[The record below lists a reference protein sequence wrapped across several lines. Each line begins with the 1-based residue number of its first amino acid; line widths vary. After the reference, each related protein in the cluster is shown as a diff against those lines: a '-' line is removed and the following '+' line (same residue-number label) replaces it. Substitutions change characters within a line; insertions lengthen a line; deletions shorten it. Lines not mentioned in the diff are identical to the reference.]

1 MLRTISAR
9 QSPPTRT
16 SPRRISPSH
25 PTDLHGQPA
34 SVPQRFRFGPLLVS
48 LFLCLAGVAVYMW
61 PRVQV
66 VRLAYRMQTS
76 EQQLRELVQERDQ
89 LRFELASLKD
99 PQRIYRIATEQ
110 LSMST
115 PRHDQ
120 VVIISHEL
128 TSR

>member
-1 MLRTISAR
+1 MLRTRSVR
-9 QSPPTRT
+9 QSRPPRP
-16 SPRRISPSH
+16 SPRQISLSR
-25 PTDLHGQPA
+25 PTDRPSERAAVL
-34 SVPQRFRFGPLLVS
+34 QRFRFGPLLVS
-48 LFLCLAGVAVYMW
+48 LFLCLAGVAVYIW

-76 EQQLRELVQERDQ
+76 EQHLRELLQERDQ

-110 LSMST
+110 LGMST

-120 VVIISHEL
+120 VVIVSHEP